1 MIVTKLYNITVYKI
15 FNYNHRYAKRLRG
28 NLQGQVFKFFYF
40 LNPLDPST
48 LPVFTPF
55 DFNLTHLSFIILF
68 FGPRP
73 CQLNSNYLYQ
83 NRRHFFSSLCA
94 VVRLIYK
101 YLLQRWRQKQEDK
114 SEKFD
119 INKYTKKKGKNTIF
133 LINGGK

>member
-1 MIVTKLYNITVYKI
+1 MTVTKLYNITVYKI

-68 FGPRP
+68 LAPVRVSVTAAIFE
-73 CQLNSNYLYQ
+73 LNML
-83 NRRHFFSSLCA
+83 H
-94 VVRLIYK
+94 
-101 YLLQRWRQKQEDK
+101 LLR
-114 SEKFD
+114 
-119 INKYTKKKGKNTIF
+119 
-133 LINGGK
+133 